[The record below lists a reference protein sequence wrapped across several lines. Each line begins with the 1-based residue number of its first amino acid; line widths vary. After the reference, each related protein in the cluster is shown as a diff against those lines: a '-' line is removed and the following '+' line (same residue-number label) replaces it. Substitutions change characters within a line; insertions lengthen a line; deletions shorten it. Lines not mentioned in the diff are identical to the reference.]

1 MSYYGAKKARQN
13 RWPCILA
20 CLRACIE
27 DRTCRHTERGESP
40 TSIVTS
46 GSRSG
51 LARKIQE
58 GKIHPTA
65 VRREREKGIRRGG
78 VAGLS
83 PWSFPISGRT
93 YVTVGCRVALRVRDE
108 TRDRE
113 ERGERKQALKI
124 FALLL
129 PSSLHPSPP
138 TERINRDGTL
148 PLGSWA
154 GGATDWVGNKVCVS
168 RVCVRPGCV
177 VHIPASLPVRAS
189 YEIVASDII
198 VFPPRLGV
206 NGDFV
211 RVTEAGAC

>member
-27 DRTCRHTERGESP
+27 DRTCRHKEKRGESP
-40 TSIVTS
+40 TSVVTS
-46 GSRSG
+46 GSRTE

-58 GKIHPTA
+58 GKIHPLLCA
-65 VRREREKGIRRGG
+65 ERGKRYPERRGG
-78 VAGLS
+78 CGLVAAE
-83 PWSFPISGRT
+83 FPHLGADLCYS
-93 YVTVGCRVALRVRDE
+93 RVPSCITVRDE

-177 VHIPASLPVRAS
+177 VHIPAQ
-189 YEIVASDII
+189 
-198 VFPPRLGV
+198 PPRA
-206 NGDFV
+206 
-211 RVTEAGAC
+211 RII